1 MTSNTLASHQVPLSE
16 RIAAL
21 QGKVVSPP
29 SRAPSPGGAAVPGSA
44 ESTLSRAGTLRDKIA
59 RFEQKGGVPI
69 PRGSFGLGAPPTH
82 ANAPHR
88 KGELWGNRLPELGK
102 GGTFVTPSHSRRGS
116 FADGAEFSDDGRSP
130 SSRSP
135 SPALGLRQ
143 RTVSSTSASSLNSA
157 NTSSRRTTMHFPGE
171 LSDKVRAM
179 QRASSI
185 PAFAETIDF
194 AALQQQEPVPPL
206 PSLPND
212 LMPAA
217 VINEKG
223 NSREES
229 TDDGDGDHTASEG
242 SQQDEGASAASDAPT
257 DMETPSEPKARK
269 PPFIAVPVPAIQVE
283 EVNVKTPLPPPD
295 QPARSSRSPTPEAAS
310 PEDSPDSVQ
319 HVNFPSA
326 VQSPLSPAVDPI
338 NDELPT
344 PSTVLTPSTMAAFP
358 VPPTHVSRPNRDA
371 VAAVAVDDHD
381 LPPPPPPK
389 DDYFVHGRST
399 SAASKQTLA
408 GEPALYQYSSNT
420 QYSGPSSHV
429 RADTSSEHST
439 APPMTPP
446 PIQQLAPSPPSTSR
460 NTVRKPLVVPNW
472 WEDDEDQEVEGGYVK
487 VTAVIKTR

>member
-1 MTSNTLASHQVPLSE
+1 MTSNTQVPLSE

-29 SRAPSPGGAAVPGSA
+29 ARAPSPGGALVPGSA

-69 PRGSFGLGAPPTH
+69 PRGSFGLGAPPSHT
-82 ANAPHR
+82 NVPQR

-102 GGTFVTPSHSRRGS
+102 GGSFVTPSHSRRGS

-135 SPALGLRQ
+135 SPAFGLRQ

-157 NTSSRRTTMHFPGE
+157 SASSRRTTMHFPGE

-206 PSLPND
+206 PPMPND

-217 VINEKG
+217 VISEKD
-223 NSREES
+223 NSRDAS
-229 TDDGDGDHTASEG
+229 TDDGHGDHTDTEE
-242 SQQDEGASAASDAPT
+242 SQQDGGASATSDELT
-257 DMETPSEPKARK
+257 DAETPSEPKAHK
-269 PPFIAVPVPAIQVE
+269 PPFIAVPAIQVE
-283 EVNVKTPLPPPD
+283 EVKTPLPPPEAD
-295 QPARSSRSPTPEAAS
+295 TRSPQSPTPEATS
-310 PEDSPDSVQ
+310 PEESPDSVQ
-319 HVNFPSA
+319 HVNLPSA
-326 VQSPLSPAVDPI
+326 VQSPLSAALDSF

-358 VPPTHVSRPNRDA
+358 VPPTHVSKPNRDV
-371 VAAVAVDDHD
+371 VAAVAVDDDED

-389 DDYFVHGRST
+389 DDHFVHGRST
-399 SAASKQTLA
+399 STASKQTLA
-408 GEPALYQYSSNT
+408 GEQPLYQYSSNT
-420 QYSGPSSHV
+420 QYSASQSSHV

-460 NTVRKPLVVPNW
+460 SNTVRKPLVVPNW
-472 WEDDEDQEVEGGYVK
+472 WEDDEDQEVDGGYVK